1 MRYQNPRDDTS
12 VVKDRK
18 YWDLTTTERVIHCYT
33 FGSSLSVAMT
43 SRSIGYSRKSTSSQT
58 NDPDVEALKANG
70 CHQIFQEK
78 ISSRVKAKDRPEL
91 QAALNCLIEG
101 DCLVVTSL
109 SRLAR
114 TQSECIEIL
123 HSLQERGIFIKSID
137 GLLDTQANSKLA
149 PLMIG
154 LLTGLNEIERDL
166 IRERTQ
172 DSINHRRKT
181 GGNLGGRPKTSD
193 KRADLV
199 LSLRDQ
205 GDSYRTI
212 RDKTQMGYSTIR
224 RIIVAADKV

>member
-1 MRYQNPRDDTS
+1 
-12 VVKDRK
+12 
-18 YWDLTTTERVIHCYT
+18 
-33 FGSSLSVAMT
+33 MT

-123 HSLQERGIFIKSID
+123 HSLQERGIFIKSIY
-137 GLLDTQANSKLA
+137 
-149 PLMIG
+149 
-154 LLTGLNEIERDL
+154 R
-166 IRERTQ
+166 
-172 DSINHRRKT
+172 
-181 GGNLGGRPKTSD
+181 
-193 KRADLV
+193 
-199 LSLRDQ
+199 LSL
-205 GDSYRTI
+205 
-212 RDKTQMGYSTIR
+212 DKIHPKEEQLLKHHKKEME
-224 RIIVAADKV
+224 

>member
-1 MRYQNPRDDTS
+1 MS
-12 VVKDRK
+12 
-18 YWDLTTTERVIHCYT
+18 
-33 FGSSLSVAMT
+33 

-58 NDPDVEALKANG
+58 NAPDVEVLQAAG
-70 CHQIFQEK
+70 CHQIFEEK
-78 ISSRVKAKDRPEL
+78 ISSRVKAKDRPQL
-91 QAALNCLIEG
+91 KAALNCLIKG

-123 HSLQERGIFIKSID
+123 HSLQENGIFIKSLD
-137 GLLDTQANSKLA
+137 GLLDTQTNSKLA

-193 KRADLV
+193 KRKELV

-205 GDSYRTI
+205 GDSYRSI

-224 RIIVAADKV
+224 RIIVEADAL